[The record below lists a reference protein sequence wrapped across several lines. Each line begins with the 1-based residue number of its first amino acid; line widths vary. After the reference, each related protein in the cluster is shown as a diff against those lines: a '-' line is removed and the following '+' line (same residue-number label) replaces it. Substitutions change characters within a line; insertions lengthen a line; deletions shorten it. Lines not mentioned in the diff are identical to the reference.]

1 MCLYHGESW
10 DDVGKRGKTWE
21 IVEIVAFVDLGTPM
35 GVKIHV
41 LGTPMG
47 VYRSRNSNG
56 CLIHVLGTPMG
67 VYGFSGF

>member
-1 MCLYHGESW
+1 METNPFKLRVYTMGESW
-10 DDVGKRGKTWE
+10 E
-21 IVEIVAFVDLGTPM
+21 NVEIVVFVDLGTAM

-47 VYRSRNSNG
+47 VYRSRNCNG

-67 VYGFSGF
+67 LYRFSGF